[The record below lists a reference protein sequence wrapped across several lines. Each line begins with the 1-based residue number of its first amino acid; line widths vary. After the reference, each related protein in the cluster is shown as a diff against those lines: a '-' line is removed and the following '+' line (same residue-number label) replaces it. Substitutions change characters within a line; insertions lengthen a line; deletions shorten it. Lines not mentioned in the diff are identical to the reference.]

1 MSQIE
6 PILNETSN
14 FAKGKP
20 LSSNGAPSEVS
31 EPAVEAPNASGI
43 QIQSLESA
51 QLIPIEWIQLNP
63 HQFRNAVNE
72 TGVEELA
79 LSIRDVGVFEPL
91 LVTRRGRK
99 RFIVIAGHRRLEAAK
114 RAGLD
119 AVPCVV
125 LDLSDGEF
133 LHYSLIENL
142 QRANLEP
149 FEEAAAIKQLIE
161 LTGFTYRE
169 VAAKLGKSVAFVS
182 ERLAL
187 MEMPK
192 DVEEY
197 EADA

>member
-1 MSQIE
+1 M
-6 PILNETSN
+6 
-14 FAKGKP
+14 
-20 LSSNGAPSEVS
+20 
-31 EPAVEAPNASGI
+31 
-43 QIQSLESA
+43 
-51 QLIPIEWIQLNP
+51 
-63 HQFRNAVNE
+63 
-72 TGVEELA
+72 EELA

-119 AVPCVV
+119 AVLCVV

-169 VAAKLGKSVAFVS
+169 VAAKLGKSAAFVS
-182 ERLAL
+182 ERLAYWNCRRMSRRRFWRDGFRRARRL
-187 MEMPK
+187 NGGRFRSSGCDGNCWSAARK
-192 DVEEY
+192 
-197 EADA
+197 ATSSSSRN